1 MFGTKTNALKLQ
13 KGHSVL
19 LQLINKYIIC
29 NLTKIQ
35 TSCHKL
41 IIVIYIFMS
50 FILYSKNVFINQ
62 PVFCVFSINLSF
74 CCTWRLSLIYS
85 LVFTLCQYARCRYFD
100 SKIKLMM
107 CTATVMLNS
116 LFIES
121 WTNRIRAL
129 IVYIGSPSE

>member
-13 KGHSVL
+13 KIHSVL
-19 LQLINKYIIC
+19 LQLINKYVIC

-41 IIVIYIFMS
+41 IIVIYFHVM
-50 FILYSKNVFINQ
+50 YSLFKNCVYQ
-62 PVFCVFSINLSF
+62 STVFCVFSINLSF
-74 CCTWRLSLIYS
+74 CCTCRLSLIYS